1 MALVVVLSAVTAGVG
16 GAAVVS
22 PPNERA
28 GAVSP
33 ADATDAANAAD
44 AVIPKEDQENTS
56 DGYRAIEPTRNWTDK
71 PVDLDTA
78 PAEFSGAGASNGSVS
93 VARSDSIAMDPSDED
108 HPLVGTSKQYLGS
121 DQGSYY
127 FKEYT
132 LLSVGENIEVWVA
145 NDLSWPAND
154 TRTDPTIS
162 EDQAEAMARQF
173 DGNIHPVESET
184 FGEPAARNG
193 TESLLERS
201 GTVPEDYYQTGNG
214 SDRTVLLVDN
224 IRDQNYYDE
233 DHPLYIAGFYSPTIQ
248 QYTDRNAITIDAY
261 GWNGVGDS
269 GGQTGYEGTL
279 AHEYQHLIH
288 ADLDGD
294 ETSWVNEG
302 MSDYAEYLTGYGVPQ
317 GHLNAYEELPS
328 NSLVNWEDQ
337 GSANVLADYGIA
349 FTWTMYL
356 ADEYGRD
363 FVTNLARDD
372 ANGIDSV
379 ENTLD
384 EVGAKRDFEDLYQ
397 DFSTAVVTDDHRTPR
412 KDEYHIDGVEVNV
425 NTSGNVGTA
434 GVWGT
439 NYRSIDTSDRGPIRE
454 VTVSGTEFTD
464 TQWSTATDPVT
475 GQGDVLYSGSG
486 NLFDRHAIVERD
498 LSDAERPTLTFESYQ
513 RIEANWDYGFVQ
525 VSTDGGETWHS
536 LSNQD
541 TDGAPAD
548 GAHPLVRENVPGL
561 TGNTDGWERQSFDL
575 SEFAGNE
582 SVLVS
587 VRYVTDWAVAQP
599 GWWVK
604 NVTVAGESVATNS
617 TDPFMSER
625 EATGDRV
632 EYQFTFVGIKHNGNY
647 QVKQIDTTT
656 FDESGEED
664 LKKFLHNG
672 NFERVVVASTWA
684 GDESESGRVPV
695 GIEFTFAGEDER
707 ANDHGN
713 GHGNGHDNGNGNGNG
728 NGHGNGH
735 GGR

>member
-16 GAAVVS
+16 GATVVS

-28 GAVSP
+28 DAAGP
-33 ADATDAANAAD
+33 ADAL
-44 AVIPKEDQENTS
+44 VPKDDPGNGS
-56 DGYRAIEPTRNWTDK
+56 DGYRAIEPTRNWTEK

-78 PAEFSGAGASNGSVS
+78 PSEFSGAASTNGSVT
-93 VARSDSIAMDPSDED
+93 AADSDSIVMDPDDAD
-108 HPLVGTSKQYLGS
+108 HPLVGTNKQYLAS

-127 FKEYT
+127 FKEFT
-132 LLSVGENIEVWVA
+132 LLSVGDEIEVWVA

-154 TRTDPTIS
+154 SRTDPTIS
-162 EDQAEAMARQF
+162 ENQAEAMARQF
-173 DGNIHPVESET
+173 DENMYPVETET
-184 FGEPAARNG
+184 FGEPVARNG
-193 TESLLERS
+193 TDSYLEQI
-201 GTVPEDYYQTGNG
+201 GFVPDDYYQTGNG
-214 SDRTVLLVDN
+214 SERTVLLVDN
-224 IRDQNYYDE
+224 VRDQNYYDE
-233 DHPLYIAGFYSPTIQ
+233 DYPLYIAGFYSPTIQ
-248 QYTDRNAITIDAY
+248 DYTDRNAITIDAY
-261 GWNGVGDS
+261 GWNDVGDT

-302 MSDYAEYLTGYGVPQ
+302 MSDYAEYITGYGVPQ
-317 GHLNAYEELPS
+317 GHLNAYEEMPS
-328 NSLVNWEDQ
+328 NSLTNWEDQ
-337 GSANVLADYGIA
+337 GPTNILADYGVA

-363 FVTNLARDD
+363 FVTNLAQDD
-372 ANGIDSV
+372 ANGIDGV

-384 EVGAKRDFEDLYQ
+384 EVGAKRDFDDLYQ

-412 KDEYHIDGVEVNV
+412 KDRYHIDGVEVDV
-425 NTSGNVGTA
+425 NTSGTVGTA

-439 NYRSIDTSDRGPIRE
+439 NYRSIDTSDRGPIKG
-454 VTVSGTEFTD
+454 VTVSGTEFID

-475 GQGDVLYSGSG
+475 GSGDVLYSGSG

-498 LSDAERPTLTFESYQ
+498 LSDAENPTLTFDSYQ
-513 RIEANWDYGFVQ
+513 RIEQDWDYGFVQ

-536 LSNQD
+536 LSNEN
-541 TDGAPAD
+541 TDDSPAAD
-548 GAHPLVRENVPGL
+548 AHPLVRENVPGL

-587 VRYVTDWAVAQP
+587 FRYVTDWAIAEP

-604 NVTVAGESVATNS
+604 NVSVAGEPVATDS
-617 TDPFMSER
+617 TEPFMSER
-625 EATGDRV
+625 EATGDSV
-632 EYQFTFVGIKHNGNY
+632 EYQFTFIGIKHNGNF

-664 LKKFLHNG
+664 LKKFLRNG
-672 NFERVVVASTWA
+672 NFEEVVVASTWA
-684 GDESESGRVPV
+684 ADESESGRVPV
-695 GIEFTFAGEDER
+695 GIEFTFAGEDDRGNEHGR
-707 ANDHGN
+707 DDGDDGDHGNGPGN
-713 GHGNGHDNGNGNGNG
+713 GHGNDD
-728 NGHGNGH
+728 
-735 GGR
+735 R